1 MKGSIYDCINHIKH
15 VSKKKLTFEN
25 ILASM
30 SKLDTVH
37 NLDADKSRKFVSGMN
52 KNQLL
57 ELPDNVYKI
66 KRKDAIESALP
77 EIYET
82 ETLVI
87 N

>member
-1 MKGSIYDCINHIKH
+1 MEGSIYDCFNHIKH
-15 VSKKKLTFEN
+15 VSKKKPTFKK

-30 SKLDTVH
+30 SKLDTVD
-37 NLDADKSRKFVSGMN
+37 NLDADKLRKFVSGMN

-57 ELPDNVYKI
+57 ELSDNVCKI
-66 KRKDAIESALP
+66 KRKDTIDTLP
-77 EIYET
+77 EIYES

>member
-1 MKGSIYDCINHIKH
+1 MEGPIYDCFNHIKH
-15 VSKKKLTFEN
+15 VSKKKPTFKK

-30 SKLDTVH
+30 SKLDTVD
-37 NLDADKSRKFVSGMN
+37 NLDADKLRKFVSGMN

-57 ELPDNVYKI
+57 ELSDNVCKI
-66 KRKDAIESALP
+66 KRKDTIDTLP

>member
-1 MKGSIYDCINHIKH
+1 MEGSIYDYFNHIKH
-15 VSKKKLTFEN
+15 VSKKKPTFKK

-30 SKLDTVH
+30 SKLDTVD
-37 NLDADKSRKFVSGMN
+37 NLDADKLRKFVSGMN

-57 ELPDNVYKI
+57 ELSDNVCKI
-66 KRKDAIESALP
+66 KRKDTIDTLP

>member
-1 MKGSIYDCINHIKH
+1 MEGSIYDCINHIKH
-15 VSKKKLTFEN
+15 VSKKKPTFKK

-30 SKLDTVH
+30 SKLDTVD
-37 NLDADKSRKFVSGMN
+37 NLDADKLRKFVSGMN

-57 ELPDNVYKI
+57 ELSDNVCKI
-66 KRKDAIESALP
+66 KRKDTIDTLP